1 MQLPSL
7 NFTKPAPAAQPQ
19 ARPTQTA
26 APLQAYAPLFTAGGI
41 ALPTIFSAAPRSSSV
56 QTPSLPK
63 SIETSFFAQA
73 KVQLQSPL
81 RKVGVKRDKKG
92 AITILPNPSVIK
104 FTVDK
109 YQTKFLVSDKKLELK
124 KGKGANVVS
133 LRDSSRTVVTIQF
146 RSRTAMLSFLTTIY
160 LHRKQEGDKF
170 CDVFVGEGHQ
180 VNNRDDYDVSVTSWL
195 YKTQTQLGDLVFDK
209 EEFDCENTPP
219 SIKPFV
225 EGLAMGGLRIIWKKK
240 KAVAIQLKELREFR
254 PRVRIP
260 VVYDQLVELEKLCY
274 RLSDAADTM
283 MKRQRVQKTVEEMK
297 HRCDELNA
305 AVDMNTLMIEQ
316 MHEEKEQFLKKM
328 SETERAKQRIDV
340 DESEKEMHSLKEQR
354 NLRAVLNETVEKSDE
369 FELQLMKY
377 SGESELLAKCISDA
391 FVAVCIGLT
400 ESEDLSIEERLENTQ
415 REIAESVFL

>member
-1 MQLPSL
+1 M
-7 NFTKPAPAAQPQ
+7 
-19 ARPTQTA
+19 
-26 APLQAYAPLFTAGGI
+26 
-41 ALPTIFSAAPRSSSV
+41 
-56 QTPSLPK
+56 LPK

-160 LHRKQEGDKF
+160 LHKKQEGDTF

-219 SIKPFV
+219 SMKPFV

-354 NLRAVLNETVEKSDE
+354 NLRAALNETVEKSDE